1 MTGFERRG
9 AALTLGIT
17 AMALILA
24 GSLNVSAQA
33 TSWDAAIDFSAS
45 ANPTGAWSYG
55 WSIGRGSAF
64 NLSTVAGMAG
74 GLHTRRDSS
83 SQPHPGAFYK
93 NPPYPGAPFCNSPTP
108 PRSPPLPP
116 GPNRHNTH
124 L

>member
-74 GLHTRRDSS
+74 GPNRRRDSS
-83 SQPHPGAFYK
+83 HPLEPAGVFNSTPHT
-93 NPPYPGAPFCNSPTP
+93 GAPFGAHPHP
-108 PRSPPLPP
+108 PA
-116 GPNRHNTH
+116 T
-124 L
+124 

>member
-64 NLSTVAGMAG
+64 HLSTVPGMAG
-74 GLHTRRDSS
+74 RLNPLRDCRH
-83 SQPHPGAFYK
+83 QPEPRAVLQ
-93 NPPYPGAPFCNSPTP
+93 TP
-108 PRSPPLPP
+108 PT
-116 GPNRHNTH
+116 NA
-124 L
+124 

>member
-24 GSLNVSAQA
+24 GSLNVSAQT

-74 GLHTRRDSS
+74 GPNARGDSRR
-83 SQPHPGAFYK
+83 PV
-93 NPPYPGAPFCNSPTP
+93 PPVLLFHGAPTPSSPVSAPPTP
-108 PRSPPLPP
+108 
-116 GPNRHNTH
+116 
-124 L
+124 